1 MSSNT
6 APTISGLVT
15 AQSIAQDESGDTLS
29 FSINDAQ
36 SAPADITLSIA
47 SSDPLISSD
56 AVRLGGTGATRTLTI
71 APEDG
76 VSGSAVVTVTATDP
90 SGAVTTAAVNV
101 TVTSEQRSFT
111 EMVNTAYAKSETD
124 EAEAIT
130 GFSWVD
136 NPSEDPD
143 AFDALFE

>member
-1 MSSNT
+1 
-6 APTISGLVT
+6 
-15 AQSIAQDESGDTLS
+15 
-29 FSINDAQ
+29 
-36 SAPADITLSIA
+36 
-47 SSDPLISSD
+47 LISAD
-56 AVRLGGTGATRTLTI
+56 AVRVSGAGATRTLTI

-76 VSGSAVVTVTATDP
+76 VSGTAVVTVTATDP

-111 EMVNTAYAKSETD
+111 EMVNTAYAKSEND

-136 NPSEDPD
+136 DPSEDPD
-143 AFDALFE
+143 AFDALLE